1 MKSSIMHIKN
11 PLLEGEIREIA
22 PNIFGVVIKD
32 RYQRGMLFCRYQE
45 FYESPYKEI
54 RGKYFTLE
62 QYMDLYRTKNK
73 KHSFTY
79 PIDWSG
85 YNIPSQTLWKALDMF
100 KKSGCQE
107 YDEVMSFIINFCENY
122 TLKFNK
128 SRVKRW
134 YLLGADSFRSS
145 TMDHEISHG
154 LYYINKEY
162 RKNCNSLIS
171 EIKKGDFNKMKKQ
184 LIKIGYADDSKI
196 INDEIQAYMS
206 TGLISVF
213 DIKSLEKYTKEFE
226 KNFKS
231 YYKNE

>member
-1 MKSSIMHIKN
+1 MKNRIMLIKN
-11 PLLEGEIREIA
+11 PLLKGEVREIA
-22 PNIFGVVIKD
+22 PNIFGVVVKD

-54 RGKYFTLE
+54 RGKHFTLE

-79 PIDWSG
+79 PSDWSG
-85 YNIPSQTLWKALDMF
+85 YNIPSKTLWKALDVF
-100 KKSGCQE
+100 SKSERRE
-107 YDEVMSFIINFCENY
+107 YDEIMSSIIHSCENY
-122 TLKFNK
+122 PLRFDKP
-128 SRVKRW
+128 RVKRW
-134 YLLGADSFRSS
+134 YLLGADSFDSS

-154 LYYINKEY
+154 LYYTNKEY
-162 RKNCNSLIS
+162 RKNCDSLIS
-171 EIKKGDFNKMKKQ
+171 EIKKGDYNKMKKQ

-196 INDEIQAYMS
+196 IDDEIQAYMS

-213 DIKSLEKYTKEFE
+213 DTNSLKKYTKGFE

-231 YYKNE
+231 YRK